1 MAAASADSA
10 EKMHRNKSQNLY
22 EFIINYFSKKNKAEN
37 SENAWQYGEK
47 QDEIGAKSNLCT
59 KSQKMK
65 FTKNP
70 ENSE

>member
-1 MAAASADSA
+1 
-10 EKMHRNKSQNLY
+10 MHRNKSQNLY

-37 SENAWQYGEK
+37 SENVWQYGEK
-47 QDEIGAKSNLCT
+47 QDESGAKSNLCI

>member
-1 MAAASADSA
+1 MDSA

-47 QDEIGAKSNLCT
+47 QDESGAKSNLCT
-59 KSQKMK
+59 KSQKNEVYKKPRK
-65 FTKNP
+65 F
-70 ENSE
+70 